1 MIHLKKFNE
10 NVSNWKELKF
20 DEEMMYK
27 TSALM
32 NLLPLPNPYNDS
44 LEKISDTIMT
54 SLSSSLISKLFE
66 MDIVIGRIKRG
77 SDIFINFV
85 TSKIDEEDLKRMFK
99 NVEVHEGSDLE
110 EEYVSALEIN
120 GKIVLLL
127 HSPDRG
133 SQIRVEDNKFSIKFD
148 EVLSII
154 ESLCKIYNSLL

>member
-20 DEEMMYK
+20 DEDMMYK

-32 NLLPLPNPYNDS
+32 NLLPNPYNDS

-66 MDIVIGRIKRG
+66 MDIAIGRIKRG
-77 SDIFINFV
+77 SDLFINFV
-85 TSKIDEEDLKRMFK
+85 TSTIDEEDLKRMFK
-99 NVEVHEGSDLE
+99 NVEVHEGSDME
-110 EEYVSALEIN
+110 DEYVSALEIN

-133 SQIRVEDNKFSIKFD
+133 SQIRVEDNKFSIEFD
-148 EVLSII
+148 EVLIII

>member
-20 DEEMMYK
+20 DEDMMYK
-27 TSALM
+27 TSAIS
-32 NLLPLPNPYNDS
+32 NLIPKPFNDNIAKVS
-44 LEKISDTIMT
+44 NTIMT

-66 MDIVIGRIKRG
+66 MDIVMG
-77 SDIFINFV
+77 SIRRDSDLFINFV
-85 TSKIDEEDLKRMFK
+85 TSTIDEEDLKRMFK
-99 NVEVHEGSDLE
+99 NVEVHEGSDME

-133 SQIRVEDNKFSIKFD
+133 SQIRVEDNKFSIEFD

>member
-20 DEEMMYK
+20 DEDMMYK

-32 NLLPLPNPYNDS
+32 NLLPNPYNDS

-66 MDIVIGRIKRG
+66 MDIAIGRIKRG
-77 SDIFINFV
+77 SDLFINFV
-85 TSKIDEEDLKRMFK
+85 TSTIDEEDLKRMFK
-99 NVEVHEGSDLE
+99 NVEVHEGSDME

-133 SQIRVEDNKFSIKFD
+133 SQIRVEDNKFSIEFD